1 MHDTAMAAER
11 YLASQH
17 CAEEAGD
24 YDAAL
29 KASMLRG
36 QALCNP
42 STWAECA
49 ITFAD
54 CISAA
59 HRLGDQKSMGQVC
72 ERLGH
77 MYLEYY
83 CVKTGGRTICDE
95 RGLGNSLST
104 DSVDG
109 VLEIKAMLRLAQY
122 WSVAA
127 FRLQNH
133 DSSVTLDLAR
143 QEFLLGED
151 EDSAIL
157 MLQLA

>member
-1 MHDTAMAAER
+1 M
-11 YLASQH
+11 LGSQISFCSH
-17 CAEEAGD
+17 RCV
-24 YDAAL
+24 
-29 KASMLRG
+29 SLREQG
-36 QALCNP
+36 ITRITQL
-42 STWAECA
+42 ECLSRQ
-49 ITFAD
+49 ITQFP
-54 CISAA
+54 AA

-109 VLEIKAMLRLAQY
+109 VLEIKAMLRLAQH